1 MNKLIIGTFA
11 TVIAGA
17 ASVAT
22 VFAIKRYRA
31 KKELAD
37 IKDQIGM
44 LNAMMDATTNGY
56 DTFEWNG
63 ETRKIHELK
72 F

>member
-1 MNKLIIGTFA
+1 MNKLIIGTLA
-11 TVIAGA
+11 TVIVGA
-17 ASVAT
+17 AGVAA

-31 KKELAD
+31 KKELTD
-37 IKDQIGM
+37 IKDQVGM
-44 LNAMMDATTNGY
+44 LNAMMDATTNGC

-63 ETRKIHELK
+63 KSHKIHTLK